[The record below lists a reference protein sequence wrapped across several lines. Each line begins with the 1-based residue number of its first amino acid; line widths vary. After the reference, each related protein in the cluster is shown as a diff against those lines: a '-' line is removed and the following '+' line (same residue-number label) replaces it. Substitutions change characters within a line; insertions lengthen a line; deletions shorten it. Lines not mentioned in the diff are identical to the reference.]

1 MDNLEIC
8 CLSFACW
15 NFPVMFLWLISSWS
29 PLRSESRHFI
39 NFVLFHLW
47 RCVLWPRMWPIL
59 VNTACDFENKICIL
73 LLDEVAYRCHL
84 YPVNW
89 WWYWVQLRPYWFS
102 TFWICPFLKEGNEIF
117 NFNSRLISY
126 PLHFYQCLLLVAW
139 DSVIRHIHIMNCYLL
154 LENWPF
160 HHYVIC
166 SFYPLLL
173 SLIFLNIAILAYFLI
188 SVSMEYFS
196 PSIYL

>member
-1 MDNLEIC
+1 
-8 CLSFACW
+8 
-15 NFPVMFLWLISSWS
+15 
-29 PLRSESRHFI
+29 
-39 NFVLFHLW
+39 
-47 RCVLWPRMWPIL
+47 MWPIL

-84 YPVNW
+84 YPVDW
-89 WWYWVQLRPYWFS
+89 WWYWVQLCPYWFS

-117 NFNSRLISY
+117 NSNSRLISY

-139 DSVIRHIHIMNCYLL
+139 GSVNRHIHITNCYLL

-160 HHYVIC
+160 YHYVIC

-173 SLIFLNIAILAYFLI
+173 SLLFLNIAILAYFLI
-188 SVSMEYFS
+188 SVITEYFS